1 MQAKPRP
8 AATPAQAL
16 DAMDDLIATAQ
27 LGQQEMA
34 ERLGLNVTDLVC
46 FAYVIKSGEHLLTAG
61 DLAAHVHVTTG
72 AVTGILNRLERAGFI
87 TRVPDPT
94 DRRRVRVAP
103 VPEAVTRVVA
113 LYGPYYDRLDAQFAE
128 YSPAEIAVLNDW
140 FTRTSALAQGYMEE
154 LRARDGEQ
162 GTGNAERGTGVNPT
176 P

>member
-16 DAMDDLIATAQ
+16 DAMDNLIATAQ

-103 VPEAVTRVVA
+103 VPAAVTRVVA

-154 LRARDGEQ
+154 LRARDGKQ
-162 GTGNAERGTGVNPT
+162 GTGNAGRGTGVNPT